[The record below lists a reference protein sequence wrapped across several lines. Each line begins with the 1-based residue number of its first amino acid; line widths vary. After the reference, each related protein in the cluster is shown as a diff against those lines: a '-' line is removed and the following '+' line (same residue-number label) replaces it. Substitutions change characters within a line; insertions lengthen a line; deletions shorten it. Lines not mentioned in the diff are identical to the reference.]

1 MILNKT
7 NLFACAIVLMTNN
20 IEKTVEFY
28 KKELG
33 FEVVKHYE
41 QEEKFA
47 ACYRDEVEMVVVEAK
62 KGNIVPNNERYGSG
76 YDAYLVPEDVDLFY
90 EEIKGKDVKI
100 IQEPVLTAY
109 GSKEF
114 KIEDIDGR
122 IIGIGKI
129 QDYDKF
135 FKRNS

>member
-7 NLFACAIVLMTNN
+7 NLFACAIVLMTND

-47 ACYRDEVEMVVVEAK
+47 ACYRDEVEIVVVKAK
-62 KGNIVPNNERYGSG
+62 RGNIVPNNERYGAG
-76 YDAYLVPEDVDLFY
+76 YDAYLVPEDVNLFY

-100 IQEPVLTAY
+100 IQEPLLTAY

>member
-7 NLFACAIVLMTNN
+7 NLFACAIVLMTND

-28 KKELG
+28 KKELS

-62 KGNIVPNNERYGSG
+62 KGNIIPNNERYGAG

-90 EEIKGKDVKI
+90 EEIKNKDVKI